1 MGLIKMLGNIVGA
14 GAQSVTS
21 VIQDQYLEFFTC
33 DSLGPDVLVKRGAKK
48 VKNGNNKGDS
58 DVISNG
64 SRIAVPEHTA
74 LLLVD
79 NGKVTDF
86 TLEAGL
92 YTWDSSSA
100 PTMLGSAGIKSGFT
114 NSLKEVLE
122 RFKAGGIINSEQRV
136 YFVNMQENL
145 ENLFGTPSPM
155 PYDDP
160 TYRGIYIRLNG
171 KFSFIIEN
179 PVTFFK
185 NISGNVSDVYL
196 RSTLLN
202 HIKGEFLD
210 KFVEALNRC
219 GAGGDNIQYNR
230 LPAVQG
236 KLRDYMNVA
245 LDQEWLENRGIVVA
259 SVQITGLT
267 PDDESRKR
275 IQEFDRDI
283 MLGSNPNLLAA
294 RMGVNTSEAMLAAG
308 KNEGGAIPALIAAG
322 MVGGASQMSGAVSA
336 PALNY
341 FSGQQNAQPGQAGAF
356 PVGGAA
362 SAIPMAGVAFGTSA
376 GWTCSSCGHS
386 GNTGKFC
393 AECGKPKPEPVAGWD
408 CSCGN
413 KGNTGKF
420 CSDCG
425 KPQPAAA
432 KGCTSCGWM
441 PKNGESTPKFC
452 PECGKPIV

>member
-1 MGLIKMLGNIVGA
+1 MGLIKMFGNIVGA

-21 VIQDQYLEFFTC
+21 VVQDQYLEFFTC

-64 SRIAVPEHTA
+64 SRIAVPEKTA

-100 PTMLGSAGIKSGFT
+100 PTMLGADGIKSGFT

-122 RFKAGGIINSEQRV
+122 RFKAGGIVNSEQRV

-145 ENLFGTPSPM
+145 DNLYGTPSPM

-171 KFSFIIEN
+171 KFSFRIEN

-196 RSTLLN
+196 RSTLLS

-230 LPAVQG
+230 LPAEQG
-236 KLRDYMNVA
+236 KLRDYMNEA
-245 LDQEWLENRGIVVA
+245 LDQEWLEERGIVVA
-259 SVQITGLT
+259 RVQITGLT
-267 PDDESRKR
+267 PDDESRMR

-294 RMGVNTSEAMLAAG
+294 RMGVNTTEAMKLAGA
-308 KNEGGAIPALIAAG
+308 NENGAIPALIAAG
-322 MVGGASQMSGAVSA
+322 MVGGASQMGGAASA

-341 FSGQQNAQPGQAGAF
+341 FGGQQNPQQGSTNFG
-356 PVGGAA
+356 
-362 SAIPMAGVAFGTSA
+362 AIPMAGVAVGTSA
-376 GWTCSSCGHS
+376 GWTCASCSHS
-386 GNTGKFC
+386 GNAGKFC

-408 CSCGN
+408 CSCGY
-413 KGNTGKF
+413 KGNKGKF
-420 CSDCG
+420 CSECG

-432 KGCTSCGWM
+432 NGCTSCGWM
-441 PKNGESTPKFC
+441 PNIGESAPKFC

>member
-1 MGLIKMLGNIVGA
+1 MGLIQMLGNIVGA

-21 VIQDQYLEFFTC
+21 VVQDQYLEFFTS
-33 DSLGPDVLVKRGAKK
+33 DSLGLDVLVKRGAKK

-74 LLLVD
+74 LLLID

-86 TLEAGL
+86 TTKAGL

-100 PTMLGSAGIKSGFT
+100 PTMIGSDGIKTGFT

-136 YFVNMQENL
+136 YFVNMQENID
-145 ENLFGTPSPM
+145 NLFGTPSPM

-160 TYRGIYIRLNG
+160 TYRGIYLRLNG
-171 KFSFIIEN
+171 KFSFMIEN
-179 PVTFFK
+179 PVTFFQ

-230 LPAVQG
+230 LPSAQS
-236 KLRDYMNVA
+236 KLGIYMNDA
-245 LDQEWLENRGIVVA
+245 LDQQWLESRGIVVA
-259 SVQITGLT
+259 SVQITGIT
-267 PDDESRKR
+267 PDDESRMR

-283 MLGSNPNLLAA
+283 MLGGNSAMLEA
-294 RMGVNTSEAMLAAG
+294 RRVVNTTEAMKLAG
-308 KNEGGAIPALIAAG
+308 GNKNGAIPSLIAAG
-322 MVGGASQMSGAVSA
+322 IVGGMGQMGGVAGASA
-336 PALNY
+336 PGSYSN
-341 FSGQQNAQPGQAGAF
+341 QQAQ
-356 PVGGAA
+356 GGAA
-362 SAIPMAGVAFGTSA
+362 GAIPMAGAAVATSA
-376 GWTCSSCGHS
+376 GWTCTSCGHS

-393 AECGKPKPEPVAGWD
+393 AECGKPKPEPVVGWD

-420 CSDCG
+420 CSECG

-432 KGCTSCGWM
+432 KGCSSCGWT
-441 PKNGESTPKFC
+441 PKNGDNTPKFC
-452 PECGKPIV
+452 PECGKPIA

>member
-33 DSLGPDVLVKRGAKK
+33 DSLGLDVLVKRGAKK

-64 SRIAVPEHTA
+64 SRIAVPENTA

-100 PTMLGSAGIKSGFT
+100 PTMLGSEGIKTGFT
-114 NSLKEVLE
+114 SSLKEILD

-136 YFVNMQENL
+136 YFVNML
-145 ENLFGTPSPM
+145 EITDNKYGTPSPM

-171 KFSFIIEN
+171 KFSFRIEN

-185 NISGNVSDVYL
+185 NISGNVSDVYS
-196 RSTLLN
+196 RSTL
-202 HIKGEFLD
+202 IDQIQGEFLD

-219 GAGGDNIQYNR
+219 GAGGDKIQYNR
-230 LPAVQG
+230 LPSEQG
-236 KLRDYMNVA
+236 KLRIYMNEA
-245 LDQEWLENRGIVVA
+245 LDQEWLESRGIVVA
-259 SVQITGLT
+259 SVQIIGLT
-267 PDDESRKR
+267 PDDESRIR

-283 MLGSNPNLLAA
+283 MLGGNPAMLAA
-294 RMGVNTSEAMLAAG
+294 RMGVNTTEAMKLAG
-308 KNEGGAIPALIAAG
+308 DNSNGAMTGLMGMG
-322 MVGGASQMSGAVSA
+322 MVGGMGQMGGAAGA

-341 FSGQQNAQPGQAGAF
+341 FTGQQNAQQGPMGAG
-356 PVGGAA
+356 
-362 SAIPMAGVAFGTSA
+362 AIPMAGAVAATSA
-376 GWTCSSCGHS
+376 GWTCASCGHS

-393 AECGKPKPEPVAGWD
+393 AECGKPKPEPAAGWD
-408 CSCGN
+408 CACGN

-420 CSDCG
+420 CSECG
-425 KPQPAAA
+425 KPQPTAA

-441 PKNGESTPKFC
+441 PKNGENTPKFC
-452 PECGKPIV
+452 PECGKSIV